1 MKILSCF
8 LHQCTVYVICSL
20 FVIFVFENNL
30 LEKKRTE
37 KQDSMPIYGFF
48 CFVVLLLVTSQV

>member
-37 KQDSMPIYGFF
+37 NRILCPFMASS
-48 CFVVLLLVTSQV
+48 VL